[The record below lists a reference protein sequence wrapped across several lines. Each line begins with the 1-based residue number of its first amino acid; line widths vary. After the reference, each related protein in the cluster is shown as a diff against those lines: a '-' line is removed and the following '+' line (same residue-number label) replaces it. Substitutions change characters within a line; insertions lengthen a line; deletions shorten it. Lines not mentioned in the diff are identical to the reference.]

1 MVTRARWV
9 RIGVGLLTVL
19 TAGVL
24 SLPAAAAA
32 PENDSFSAA
41 AVLTGRST
49 SASGTNDEATKE
61 SGEPDHAGNAG
72 GASIWYA
79 WTAPASGRT
88 TLSTCGSDFDTLLA
102 VYTGSSVSALD
113 EVTSNDNECGAR
125 STVSFAAVEGTQ
137 YRIAIDGKAGATG
150 DVSLELR
157 LAPPNDD
164 FADAVAIAGNEGG
177 SSGTTE
183 GAWYEEGE
191 PLHYGVG
198 WPSVWYSW
206 TAPATGWATFET
218 CGSAFDT
225 VLAAYVG
232 DALGDLTFVAGSDD
246 ACGLGSRLSFEAAA
260 GTVYRI
266 AVAGFDGSVGT
277 FGLAWNRNPPP
288 PEPPF
293 AVDYPRIS
301 GNAREGDT
309 LSAWDGV
316 WEGAQPITL
325 AFAWG
330 RCPRDFGQCGLIS
343 GATSRT
349 YVPSGNDVGWRL
361 YVQVT
366 ATNVA
371 GSSVEYSSPTA
382 PVAARPPVNMVVP
395 RVTGTARPG
404 AILVASA
411 GEWAGTAP
419 ISYTYQWQACDAA
432 EVDCLDLPGEAAPVI
447 RVTPAHR
454 GRRLRVVVTGTNG
467 GGSATALSD
476 STAMVRA
483 ASSRRCVVPNVKGKP
498 VAAARRAIRRAGCTP
513 GRVSRTPSKAVRVG
527 RVVAQSPRA
536 GARRAAGTRVNL
548 VLSKGKKR

>member
-1 MVTRARWV
+1 MLTRARWA

-19 TAGVL
+19 AAGAL

-41 AVLTGRST
+41 ALLTGRST
-49 SASGTNDEATKE
+49 SASGTNEDATKE
-61 SGEPDHAGNAG
+61 SG

-88 TLSTCGSDFDTLLA
+88 TLSTCDSDFDTLLA
-102 VYTGSSVSALD
+102 VYTGSSVAALD
-113 EVTSNDNECGAR
+113 EVASDDDDCGDR
-125 STVSFAAVEGTQ
+125 SIVTFASVEGTP
-137 YRIAIDGKAGATG
+137 YMIAVDGKGGATG
-150 DVSLELR
+150 DASLELR

-164 FADAVAIAGNEGG
+164 FADALPIAGDTG
-177 SSGTTE
+177 SASGTTE
-183 GAWYEEGE
+183 GAWYEDDE

-206 TAPATGWATFET
+206 TAPSTGWATFET
-218 CGSAFDT
+218 CGSPFDT

-232 DALGDLTFVAGSDD
+232 AAVDALDVVAGSDD
-246 ACGLGSRLSFEAAA
+246 ACGLGSRLSFEATA

-266 AVAGFDGSVGT
+266 AVAGYDGAVGA

-288 PEPPF
+288 PEPPY

-301 GNAREGDT
+301 GVAREGDT
-309 LSAWDGV
+309 LSTSDGAWQ
-316 WEGAQPITL
+316 GAQPISL

-330 RCPRDFGQCGLIS
+330 RCPRDFGPCGLIS

-361 YVQVT
+361 YVQVR

-371 GSSVEYSSPTA
+371 GSSVEYSSLTP
-382 PVAARPPVNMVVP
+382 PVLARPPVNTMVP
-395 RVTGTARPG
+395 QVTGAARPG

-411 GEWAGTAP
+411 GEWVGTAP

-432 EVDCLDLPGEAAPVI
+432 EVDCVDLPGEAAPLI
-447 RVTPAHR
+447 RVSAAHR
-454 GRRLRVVVTGTNG
+454 GRRLRIVVTGTNG

-476 STAMVRA
+476 STAMVRT
-483 ASSRRCVVPNVKGKP
+483 ASARRCVVPNVKGKQL
-498 VAAARRAIRRAGCTP
+498 AAARRAIRRAGCTP
-513 GRVSRTPSKAVRVG
+513 GRVSKTRSKAVRAG
-527 RVVAQSPRA
+527 RVAAQSPRA
-536 GARRAAGTRVNL
+536 GARRAPGTKVTL